1 MIKQI
6 ASRLRDFRGPRLTE
20 DHLRLTEALERV
32 HAIEQELAQ
41 ARSNLK
47 LASAAQGALHRRS
60 EALKKDWPDLWKRY
74 FTRQGEADRALQAH
88 KKVAR

>member
-6 ASRLRDFRGPRLTE
+6 ASRLRDIRGPGLAK

-32 HAIEQELAQ
+32 HALEQELAQ
-41 ARSNLK
+41 ARANLK

-60 EALKKDWPDLWKRY
+60 EALRKEHPELWKRF
-74 FTRQGEADRALQAH
+74 FTREGDAMRAKAAAGGDR
-88 KKVAR
+88 

>member
-32 HAIEQELAQ
+32 HALEQELAQ

-47 LASAAQGALHRRS
+47 LASAAQGTLHRRS
-60 EALKKDWPDLWKRY
+60 DALRREHPELWKRF
-74 FTRQGEADRALQAH
+74 FTREGDAMRAKAAAGGDR
-88 KKVAR
+88 

>member
-1 MIKQI
+1 MIGATLKSLIQR
-6 ASRLRDFRGPRLTE
+6 ADPKAVADLQRKVN
-20 DHLRLTEALERV
+20 AL
-32 HAIEQELAQ
+32 EQELAQ

-74 FTRQGEADRALQAH
+74 FTRQGEADRVLQAH
-88 KKVAR
+88 KKRAR

>member
-1 MIKQI
+1 MIGATLKSLIQR
-6 ASRLRDFRGPRLTE
+6 ADPKAVADLQRKVNGL
-20 DHLRLTEALERV
+20 
-32 HAIEQELAQ
+32 EQELAQ

-74 FTRQGEADRALQAH
+74 FTRQGEADRVLQAH
-88 KKVAR
+88 KKRAR